1 MLESMVKKPRPTRA
15 ESSDVANAVL
25 DGADCVMLSGET
37 AKGDYPVVSVATMA
51 AISHEAESAIH
62 YRSLFMELCHK
73 IKRPTDTQTAIAISA
88 VEEASKSYAS
98 AIIVLTTT
106 GKSAHLISQFKPRCP
121 IIAVTRFPRVARQ
134 ARLYRGILP
143 IYYKEAAVPDW
154 LQDVDIRIQEAIKYG
169 KGRKFLKQK
178 DLVVV
183 VTGWKRGAGSTNTT
197 RIIEVE

>member
-1 MLESMVKKPRPTRA
+1 MICATQMLESMVKKPRPTRA

-37 AKGDYPVVSVATMA
+37 AKRGDPVATVATMA
-51 AISHEAESAIH
+51 AVAHKAESAIH
-62 YRSLFMELCHK
+62 YSSLFADLTGS
-73 IKRPTDTQTAIAISA
+73 IKPPIDIQTEIAISA
-88 VEEASKSYAS
+88 VEEASKSSAS

-169 KGRKFLKQK
+169 KGLKFLKQK
-178 DLVVV
+178 DLVIVCDGSCNPMRMVV
-183 VTGWKRGAGSTNTT
+183 K
-197 RIIEVE
+197 